1 MLSANQDTYMSSS
14 GDMKMSLK
22 LMTWEKSACSV
33 SVCGA
38 IYYIFVPQVLE
49 KL

>member
-1 MLSANQDTYMSSS
+1 MSSS

-22 LMTWEKSACSV
+22 LMTLERSARSV
-33 SVCGA
+33 SICGP
-38 IYYIFVPQVLE
+38 IYYIFVPQMLK